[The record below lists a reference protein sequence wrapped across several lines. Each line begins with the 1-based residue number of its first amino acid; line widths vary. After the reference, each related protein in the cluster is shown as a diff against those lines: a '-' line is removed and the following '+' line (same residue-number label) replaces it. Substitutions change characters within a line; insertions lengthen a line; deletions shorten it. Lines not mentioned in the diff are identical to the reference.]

1 MLTNV
6 GLRKRQSYNI
16 PKHDVSGKSAVD
28 FTQKNRRTDAIVVE
42 DICYRWLQY
51 IFNYL
56 FLKAGPY
63 VRLSTWKQIK
73 C

>member
-1 MLTNV
+1 MLTNF
-6 GLRKRQSYNI
+6 GLRKRQSYSI
-16 PKHDVSGKSAVD
+16 PKYDVSGKSAVD
-28 FTQKNRRTDAIVVE
+28 FTRENRRTDAIVVE

>member
-6 GLRKRQSYNI
+6 GLRKLQSYNI

-28 FTQKNRRTDAIVVE
+28 FTQENRRTDAIVVE

-56 FLKAGPY
+56 F
-63 VRLSTWKQIK
+63 
-73 C
+73 